1 MVMKDKKRLNA
12 LGYDGRFLYFGKQEA
27 DQKTPLVNIRSIT
40 VGRYDFSIRIN
51 LYEPVAEVRH
61 IFFKPK
67 VFYWPFVP
75 LSNLEMI
82 YDLREQTDQ
91 AKKAADVDY
100 EGETQILKL
109 ASFG

>member
-1 MVMKDKKRLNA
+1 
-12 LGYDGRFLYFGKQEA
+12 
-27 DQKTPLVNIRSIT
+27 
-40 VGRYDFSIRIN
+40 
-51 LYEPVAEVRH
+51 VAEVRH
-61 IFFKPK
+61 VFFKPR

-82 YDLREQTDQ
+82 YDLRDQTDQ
-91 AKKAADVDY
+91 AKKAAGLDY